1 MILLSNIIKAN
12 YIFYDKISDKIKNVE
27 SNKLNQIN
35 LQRTSTTVSKEE
47 LYEIYNQRE
56 IIIKEANDEAIKII
70 NSAKR
75 NSLSEITEL
84 KNRGYEEG
92 YNAGFEIGK
101 NKGFEEGYKE
111 AYIKVSEELSKQNE
125 NKIKE
130 LNEMLEMI
138 EKDKQNIISEYKD
151 DLAKLSIDIAEKIIK
166 KKFDP
171 IDDDITNIIVNLIRD
186 YKNVE
191 WIKIYI
197 SDKDAA
203 KHIEADRS
211 LINEIKKVA
220 KDIKIESLK
229 ELDQGSLIIETP
241 DTIVD
246 AGINTQLK
254 NLRDIVLN

>member
-12 YIFYDKISDKIKNVE
+12 YIFYDKISDKIKNVD

-35 LQRTSTTVSKEE
+35 LQRTSKEE

-75 NSLSEITEL
+75 NSLSEITQL
-84 KNRGYEEG
+84 KDKGYEDG

-111 AYIKVSEELSKQNE
+111 AYLKVSEELTKQNE

-130 LNEMLEMI
+130 LVEMLEII
-138 EKDKQNIISEYKD
+138 EKDKQNIIFEYKD
-151 DLAKLSIDIAEKIIK
+151 NIARLSIDIAEKIIK

-171 IDDDITNIIVNLIRD
+171 NDNDVNSIIVNLIRD

-191 WIKIYI
+191 WVKIYI
-197 SDKDAA
+197 SDKDVA

-220 KDIKIESLK
+220 KDVKIESLK
-229 ELDQGSLIIETP
+229 ELDEGSLIIETP
-241 DTIVD
+241 DNIVD
-246 AGINTQLK
+246 ASINTQLK

>member
-1 MILLSNIIKAN
+1 MSNIIKAN
-12 YIFYDKISDKIKNVE
+12 YIFYDKISDKIKNVD

-35 LQRTSTTVSKEE
+35 LQRTSKEE

-84 KNRGYEEG
+84 KSKGYEDG

-101 NKGFEEGYKE
+101 NKGFEDGYKE
-111 AYIKVSEELSKQNE
+111 AYLKVSEELTKQNE

-130 LNEMLEMI
+130 LNEMLESI
-138 EKDKQNIISEYKD
+138 EKDKQNIISKYKD

-171 IDDDITNIIVNLIRD
+171 NDNDITNVILNLIRD

-191 WIKIYI
+191 WVKIYI

-203 KHIEADRS
+203 KHIVADRS
-211 LINEIKKVA
+211 LINEIKKIA

-229 ELDQGSLIIETP
+229 ELDEGSLIIETP
-241 DTIVD
+241 DNIVD
-246 AGINTQLK
+246 ASINTQLK